1 MKKLFLSLFLFS
13 SLLFTAL
20 AAEAQDPLK
29 ETYQA
34 YLALKNDLVK
44 DMVAKASAETFVA
57 KIKAV
62 KTQDLTAAQQK
73 VWAGYATKILKDAEA
88 ISASKDIEKQ
98 RKAFSTL
105 SENMYPVA
113 KSIASGEAIYY
124 QFCPMKKSYWLS
136 SESAVKNPYYGK
148 SMLTCGSV
156 KEVLK

>member
-1 MKKLFLSLFLFS
+1 MKKSFLLLFLFVS
-13 SLLFTAL
+13 SVFSAQ
-20 AAEAQDPLK
+20 AVAAQDPLK

-44 DMVAKASAETFVA
+44 DLVAKASAETLVS

-62 KTQDLTAAQQK
+62 KTQDLSAAQQK
-73 VWAGYATKILKDAEA
+73 TWASYSAKILKDAEA
-88 ISASKDIEKQ
+88 ISAAKDIEKQ

-105 SENMYPVA
+105 SENMYQVA
-113 KSIASGEAIYY
+113 KSVEGETIYY

-136 SESAVKNPYYGK
+136 SESAIKNPYYGK

>member
-1 MKKLFLSLFLFS
+1 MKKSFLLLFLFVS
-13 SLLFTAL
+13 AVFSAQ
-20 AAEAQDPLK
+20 AVAAQDPLK

-44 DMVAKASAETFVA
+44 DLVAKASAETLVS

-62 KTQDLTAAQQK
+62 KTQDLSAAQQK
-73 VWAGYATKILKDAEA
+73 TWASYSAKILKDAEA
-88 ISASKDIEKQ
+88 ISAAKDIEKQ
-98 RKAFSTL
+98 RKAFSAL
-105 SENMYPVA
+105 SENMYQVA
-113 KSIASGEAIYY
+113 KSIESGEAIYY

-136 SESAVKNPYYGK
+136 SESAIKNPYYGK